1 MKKML
6 KKSKAVL
13 IKAISK
19 TNSKLKLQKKT
30 KPAKVLSKDVQKD
43 NFSFQETAIINT
55 KFSHSENLSPR
66 RPMPQELP
74 SFYGVDKIVLQV
86 RDPHW
91 LHAYWELK
99 ISTIEGLKVRLGD
112 DFFRA
117 RKALRVYDVTNIIF
131 NGSNA
136 NSFFDIVINDFANS
150 WYINTAGPGRFWCV
164 DLGLILADGSFITII
179 RSNVVQTPLDGP
191 SWITDE
197 EWMIPDDVF
206 ARLYGMGFGLGKSS
220 PVGGAWQERIK
231 QGLFSSGVSSSPVK
245 KEIKERSF
253 WLKLDCE
260 LIVYGAT
267 QPDASVTVQGAP
279 IKLRPDGTFTL
290 RYYLPDGKQVIPVK
304 ATSADKL
311 EERSITPTVTRETK

>member
-1 MKKML
+1 MKKIL
-6 KKSKAVL
+6 KKSKETLLKV
-13 IKAISK
+13 ISK
-19 TNSKLKLQKKT
+19 ANSKLKLKKKL
-30 KPAKVLSKDVQKD
+30 KPAKAATVDARKDA
-43 NFSFQETAIINT
+43 FGFQETAIANT
-55 KFSHSENLSPR
+55 KFSHAQSPSFTR
-66 RPMPQELP
+66 TMPQELP
-74 SFYGVDKIVLQV
+74 SSYDLDRIVLQV

-91 LHAYWELK
+91 LHTYWELRTQ
-99 ISTIEGLKVRLGD
+99 TIEELKARLGNK
-112 DFFRA
+112 FHSA
-117 RKALRVYDVTNIIF
+117 RRVLRVYDVTNIIF

-136 NSFFDIVINDFANS
+136 NRFFDILINDLANS
-150 WYINTAGPGRFWCV
+150 WYINTAGPGCSWCV
-164 DLGLILADGSFITII
+164 DLGLMLADGTFITIV

-197 EWMIPDDVF
+197 EWMIPDDLF

-231 QGLFSSGVSSSPVK
+231 QGLFSSGISSSPVK

-253 WLKLDCE
+253 WMKVDCE

-267 QPDASVTVQGAP
+267 EPDAEVTVQGVP
-279 IKLRPDGTFTL
+279 VKLRQDGTFTL

-311 EERSITPTVTRETK
+311 ENRTITPTVIRETK